1 MAGRPAAHSN
11 PAMTPALPI
20 RPATPD
26 DAEGVLA
33 IYAPIVRET
42 AISFETEVPPVAE
55 MRRRIAS
62 TLPSYPWLVAED
74 AQGIAGYVYAS
85 RYAERLA
92 YRWCVTVTAYVR
104 ADQRGRGLGQALY
117 HELFAELKRL
127 GYCQAFAGITQ
138 PNAASVALHESVG
151 FRRVGIYAN
160 AGHKLGRWHDVG
172 YWQLELQR
180 PDPPPEPR
188 AFSAA

>member
-1 MAGRPAAHSN
+1 MQAMDTRPA
-11 PAMTPALPI
+11 I
-20 RPATPD
+20 RIARPD

-33 IYAPIVRET
+33 IYAPVVRDT
-42 AISFETEVPPVAE
+42 AISFETEVPDIAE
-55 MRRRIAS
+55 MRRRIAT
-62 TLPSYPWLVAED
+62 TLATYPWLVAED
-74 AQGIAGYVYAS
+74 ARGIAGYVYAS

-92 YRWCVTVTAYVR
+92 YRWSVIVTAYVR
-104 ADQRGRGLGQALY
+104 ADQRGRGVGKALY
-117 HELFAELKRL
+117 RALFDELRRL

-138 PNAASVALHESVG
+138 PNAASVALHESLG
-151 FRRVGIYAN
+151 FTRVGIYAN

-172 YWQLELQR
+172 YWQLSLQR